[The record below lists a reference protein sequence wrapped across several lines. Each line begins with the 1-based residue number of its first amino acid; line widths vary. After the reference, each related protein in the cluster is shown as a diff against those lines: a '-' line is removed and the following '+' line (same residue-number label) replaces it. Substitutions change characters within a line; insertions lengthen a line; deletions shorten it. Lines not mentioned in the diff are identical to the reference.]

1 MGLNGNH
8 YVNIIYYI
16 FHQYSFPI
24 AMLFHS
30 LHIIYIYRGRE
41 RVSTLVNEENMI
53 LNLDRITHLFR
64 NLGMHRDNIRLELD
78 NLPMEYQVKFKTI

>member
-1 MGLNGNH
+1 
-8 YVNIIYYI
+8 
-16 FHQYSFPI
+16 
-24 AMLFHS
+24 MLFHS